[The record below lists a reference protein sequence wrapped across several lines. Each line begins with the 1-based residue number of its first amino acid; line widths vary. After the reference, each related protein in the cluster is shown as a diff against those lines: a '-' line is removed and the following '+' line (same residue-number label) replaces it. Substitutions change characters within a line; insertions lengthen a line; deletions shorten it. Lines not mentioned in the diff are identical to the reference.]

1 MTATS
6 QEALIDHSVIEE
18 LQQAMGAAAFSD
30 IVATFCDQI
39 PKIVGA
45 FGTAAAK
52 GDIPGATHL
61 AHELIGL
68 AGTMGAPRLS
78 NLARQAM
85 VFCRNQQPEALAA
98 IAATIEQ
105 VSDDT
110 LKAFR
115 TYA

>member
-30 IVATFCDQI
+30 IAATFCDQVTR
-39 PKIVGA
+39 IVGA
-45 FGTAAAK
+45 FGSAAAK

-85 VFCRNQQPEALAA
+85 VFCRNQQPEALATVA
-98 IAATIEQ
+98 VAIEQ
-105 VSDDT
+105 AGKDT
-110 LKAFR
+110 LEAFR
-115 TYA
+115 SYA